1 MKHSISWYVDD
12 DVKDGIDR
20 MAKVQ
25 GVSSSQLVNSILR
38 GALSSASDA
47 MVEIERLNPVDVVRW
62 LARMVERDKGRQRR

>member
-20 MAKVQ
+20 MAKMQ

-38 GALSSASDA
+38 GALGSASDA

-62 LARMVERDKGRQRR
+62 LARMVERDKRRQRR